1 MPLSKRKRLKPG
13 ERITLS
19 LPLAQIDLI
28 VERNFID
35 ADLLAMLHA
44 AKVQDGVVVA
54 RCTLDDVDALAGYIA
69 VEANNTK
76 DKKLQKKLD
85 AIAEAIQNVAALY
98 GDDSSPN

>member
-1 MPLSKRKRLKPG
+1 VPLSKRKRLKPG

-28 VERNFID
+28 VERNVID

-76 DKKLQKKLD
+76 DKKLQMKLD
-85 AIAEAIQNVAALY
+85 AIAEAIQNVAELY
-98 GDDSSPN
+98 ADDSSPN